1 MSINIYKKKLFIF
14 TFLIITSFAYSLNTA
29 IASQNDTQDKQLEAV
44 IKKEN
49 KTVNKQECTTSEID
63 LSQGKLCGRTVNLP
77 GKKTANTY
85 LGIPFGETTAGINR
99 WRSPIAD
106 SGWNGT
112 FKATEHGPACP
123 QTNRFDPTLPY
134 SEDCLT
140 VNVWTPSEKSKQPR
154 SVMVYI
160 YGGAFLYG
168 YSGDP
173 VYDGAYTA
181 ANGDVVVVSM
191 NYRVASLGFLAGI
204 KDKNSGEE
212 INGNFGIMD
221 QALALKWVKD
231 NISNFGGDPDKI
243 TLYGQSAGASSV
255 ALHLTGPSNSLFNKA
270 IMQSNPL
277 GIPYKSIKDSKP
289 IAEDFAK
296 NIGCN
301 VDDLECLRSKTAEE
315 VINAEI
321 LKGRV
326 LEAAL
331 HGIKDFLVWAPVID
345 GKIVTAHP
353 LKLIKETG
361 IRKPLIIGTN
371 KNEGLT
377 FVGFAMNKIGLKKL
391 SDIEYSLALDVV
403 FRSNRLKNKVLK
415 KYPHQNNDN
424 EKMLGNVLTDYL
436 FTCPSLFLADN
447 SSKKTWV
454 YLFDEVPS
462 FNPLKIINLT
472 VCGDAVCHGFELPFV
487 FHSAG
492 NIGYSFTPEEKM
504 LSVLMVDYWTNFA
517 RNTDPDG
524 KDEIW
529 PTYKSRTSNVIFV
542 TPINEIESKKDLKAK
557 CDFWDGIGY
566 DLYTSFWDIF

>member
-1 MSINIYKKKLFIF
+1 MSINIYKNNLFIF
-14 TFLIITSFAYSLNTA
+14 TFVIISTLGVYINTA
-29 IASQNDTQDKQLEAV
+29 IASQQDVQLEKIIQEENNKA
-44 IKKEN
+44 KKQDCSTSKIELSQGMLCG
-49 KTVNKQECTTSEID
+49 KTVNY
-63 LSQGKLCGRTVNLP
+63 P
-77 GKKTANTY
+77 GNKSANAY
-85 LGIPFGETTAGINR
+85 LGIPYAESTAGKNR
-99 WRSPIAD
+99 WRPPVPD
-106 SGWNGT
+106 SGWSGT
-112 FKATEHGPACP
+112 LNATIHGPACP
-123 QTNRFDPTLPY
+123 QTNRFDPDLKY

-140 VNVWTPSEKSKQPR
+140 VNVWAPSEKSNKPR

-173 VYDGAYTA
+173 IYDGAYTA

-204 KDKNSGEE
+204 KDKNTGEE

-221 QALALKWVKD
+221 QTLALKWVKD
-231 NISNFGGDPDKI
+231 NISNFGGDPDNI

-289 IAEDFAK
+289 IAGDFAK
-296 NIGCN
+296 NLGCLIN
-301 VDDLECLRSKTAEE
+301 DLECLRSKSVQE
-315 VINAEI
+315 VVKAEI
-321 LKGRV
+321 ISGRV
-326 LEAAL
+326 IEAAL
-331 HGIKDFLVWAPVID
+331 HGIKDFLIWAPVID
-345 GKIVTAHP
+345 GKIVTTHP
-353 LKLIKETG
+353 LKLIKENG
-361 IRKPLIIGTN
+361 IKKPLIIGTN

-377 FVGFAMNKIGLKKL
+377 FVGFSMNRLGLSKL
-391 SDIEYSLALDVV
+391 SNIEYSLALEVI
-403 FRSNRLKNKVLK
+403 FRSSKLKNEVLK
-415 KYPHQNNDN
+415 NCPYQDNDN
-424 EKMLGNVLTDYL
+424 EQMLGRILTDYL

-492 NIGYSFTPEEKM
+492 NIGYTFTPEEKM

-542 TPINEIESKKDLKAK
+542 TPINEIESKKDLKAR
-557 CDFWDGIGY
+557 CVFWDGIGY
-566 DLYTSFWDIF
+566 DLHKSFWDIF